1 MAPGYVTTRV
11 KWLIS
16 KRLRHSTRR
25 CFVSSVRRWTTLGIE
40 FRPNHL
46 NAGAHAA
53 RTVLAQHIFAM
64 AKKGERDPELLIEG
78 ALMRLTL

>member
-1 MAPGYVTTRV
+1 MAYFKETEAFDPEMLRILSEALDDAWHRV
-11 KWLIS
+11 
-16 KRLRHSTRR
+16 
-25 CFVSSVRRWTTLGIE
+25 
-40 FRPNHL
+40 RPNHL